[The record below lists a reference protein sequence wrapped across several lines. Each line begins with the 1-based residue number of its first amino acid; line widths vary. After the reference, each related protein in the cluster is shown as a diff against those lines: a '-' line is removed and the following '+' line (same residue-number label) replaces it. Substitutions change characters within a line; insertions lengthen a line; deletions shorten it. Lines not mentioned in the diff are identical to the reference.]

1 MVVFFG
7 LDTGIDMLIKYS
19 IYVKISSNV
28 IKPVFKV
35 FNNNST
41 FFNAY

>member
-1 MVVFFG
+1 MVVSFG

-28 IKPVFKV
+28 IKHVF
-35 FNNNST
+35 
-41 FFNAY
+41 